1 MVQTAYSWPGKSKL
15 KVLQRAIPCNSSP
28 RHLKEIHGRCWTCG
42 QDKWKMLVHYEDS
55 KIQQFYQW
63 LTHHVTVTLAFHSL
77 TGETTTGGPTPV
89 YSQTSRVT
97 TLDNDSDSLKQSA
110 SHVGTA
116 SLCNYGGSFAQHY
129 LLKVQY
135 KKSPKLASEL
145 IFIKK
150 DIVDNE
156 HVELST

>member
-1 MVQTAYSWPGKSKL
+1 MEGIGHSEK
-15 KVLQRAIPCNSSP
+15 
-28 RHLKEIHGRCWTCG
+28 
-42 QDKWKMLVHYEDS
+42 DKWKIQVHYEDS
-55 KIQQFYQW
+55 KIQQSHS
-63 LTHHVTVTLAFHSL
+63 LHSVNEAPLAFHSL

-97 TLDNDSDSLKQSA
+97 TLDNDSDSFKQSA

-116 SLCNYGGSFAQHY
+116 SLCNYGGGFAQHY

-135 KKSPKLASEL
+135 KKSPKPASEQ

-156 HVELST
+156 HVEFST